1 MSNKY
6 PLEWL
11 DYIIIQTFNP
21 KKTKVENLSDK
32 DLSII
37 SESVLTETQRT
48 QVQIKNEIF
57 SLRKKRQV
65 RLQIRKYHSSLV
77 FLLDRIIESQN
88 SKSFQI
94 PRISNIVEVLVKSLD
109 ELLSFVESRF
119 SHYLSLDERVPIT
132 YLIVSRKELQFQLN
146 KFKRRKVINEKD
158 EQTRKII
165 IDQLSKAIESNDN
178 FKVTYRQI
186 LYHREF
192 LKKLNEFNSVKENKE
207 EFTLLDELVIEMN
220 YNSLEYI
227 NFLTDR
233 ISESFRIVEPIK
245 EKQAILLLNYKK
257 FNQLYSNE
265 KNTFDASHQ
274 NIRYVLDNWF
284 RNEISYLDR
293 QMEFESLDTN
303 FKTENYSERG
313 ENKLECVLS
322 TDQMALIL
330 RAGDESRIL
339 KAKSMSLVFKTIVP
353 HLSTPQK
360 KNLSYDSMRSKS
372 YNAEDRDKE
381 IAIQTLKKIIEKI
394 KSY

>member
-11 DYIIIQTFNP
+11 DSLIIQTFNP
-21 KKTKVENLSDK
+21 KKTKIENLSDN

-37 SESVLTETQRT
+37 SENVLTETQRT

-57 SLRKKRQV
+57 SLRKKSQV

-88 SKSFQI
+88 YKSFQI
-94 PRISNIVEVLVKSLD
+94 PRISSIVEVLVKSLD

-146 KFKRRKVINEKD
+146 KFKKIKVINGQD
-158 EQTRKII
+158 EQTRAII
-165 IDQLSKAIESNDN
+165 IDQLSTAVGANND

-186 LYHREF
+186 LYQREF
-192 LKKLNEFNSVKENKE
+192 LKKLNEFNSIKENKE
-207 EFTLLDELVIEMN
+207 EFTMLDELLIEMN

-227 NFLTDR
+227 NLLTDR
-233 ISESFRIVEPIK
+233 ISESLWAVESIK
-245 EKQAILLLNYKK
+245 EKQTILLFNYKR

-265 KNTFDASHQ
+265 KITYDATLQ

-284 RNEISYLDR
+284 RYEISYLDR
-293 QMEFESLDTN
+293 QMEFESGDAKLN
-303 FKTENYSERG
+303 NQNSSERG

-360 KNLSYDSMRSKS
+360 KDLSYDSVRSKS

>member
-11 DYIIIQTFNP
+11 DSLIIQTFNP
-21 KKTKVENLSDK
+21 KKTKLENLSDK

-88 SKSFQI
+88 YKSFQI
-94 PRISNIVEVLVKSLD
+94 PRISSIVEVLVKSLD

-146 KFKRRKVINEKD
+146 RFKRRKVINEKD

-165 IDQLSKAIESNDN
+165 IDQLSTSIESKDD

-186 LYHREF
+186 LYQREF
-192 LKKLNEFNSVKENKE
+192 LKKLNEFNSLKENKE
-207 EFTLLDELVIEMN
+207 EFTLLDELLIEVN

-227 NFLTDR
+227 NLLTDR
-233 ISESFRIVEPIK
+233 ISESFRTIQSAN
-245 EKQAILLLNYKK
+245 EKQTILLFNYKK

-265 KNTFDASHQ
+265 KITYDASLQ

-284 RNEISYLDR
+284 KSEISYLDR
-293 QMEFESLDTN
+293 QLEFESVDATLKN
-303 FKTENYSERG
+303 ENHSERG
-313 ENKLECVLS
+313 KNKLECALS

-360 KNLSYDSMRSKS
+360 KDLSYDSVRSKS
-372 YNAEDRDKE
+372 YNAEERDKE